1 MASLHGKRYPTTN
14 IRNVPPF
21 QQRQLNINRWPRS
34 FGTDISLRYIV
45 LIGVIRPSPRPVTP
59 LDIHIKD
66 QTYIAM
72 CETMANTWQSIDD
85 AGSVIARLSTNQ
97 PPQAHR
103 ILTMIAFFQTWEIH
117 QFWQVKY
124 NESIQH

>member
-1 MASLHGKRYPTTN
+1 MLICYFETSQVGVSGRRKTQRKGIKGKVKPGIVASLHGKRYPTTN

-59 LDIHIKD
+59 LD
-66 QTYIAM
+66 TY
-72 CETMANTWQSIDD
+72 
-85 AGSVIARLSTNQ
+85 
-97 PPQAHR
+97 
-103 ILTMIAFFQTWEIH
+103 
-117 QFWQVKY
+117 
-124 NESIQH
+124 